1 MGVLGKDLRFAIRQ
15 CRHRR
20 GFVWAIVSTLAVAVG
35 ANLAVFSVVDTVLVR
50 ALPFASPERL
60 LWITSVRPDNP
71 QAPFTLA
78 EFMDYRSQV
87 HALSGLAALAN
98 WNASVFLNGTTE
110 RLQGARMSANSFDVL
125 GVSASAGRLLRES
138 DDRADAPQVAILSY
152 RLGQRLG
159 GAVGIVGK
167 SLRINGESIV
177 AVGILPAQFPLP
189 LRDVDVIVPLAPD
202 RDPLRYNR
210 HSVNFLRFFGRLS
223 PGATQSQ
230 AQAELTSIC
239 RSLRQQFP
247 VEYARKDS
255 VHAVELREIFVGDY
269 RFSMLL
275 LFSAVWVVL
284 ATALANL
291 LSLVLIRANER
302 RPELSIRIA
311 IGASR
316 AQLARQLTIEALLL
330 TSAGVGLGLVLAYW
344 ATVGAMNWLPP
355 SIPRLGEVRMDRTVL
370 LFATGLTIAITA
382 LFSIVSLG
390 TIMRTRP
397 GDVLTLS
404 NKGSLGDRLSYR
416 LRHGLVVGEISVAL
430 VLVIT
435 TTVLVQ
441 SLLRIQ
447 RMQPGFKPD
456 GVFQARVSIPPTYR
470 STDDLARFYETLSGK
485 LTGLPGVQDVGLI
498 SIAPLTGLLRTAP
511 FTVEDEPPRT
521 ERESPSANLRI
532 ITPGYFPA
540 VGTRL
545 IYGRPISE
553 RDRSNT
559 PAVALVSAALANRF
573 FTKRVIGRR
582 LLVFDNNQAR
592 RPVEVV
598 GVVED
603 VRQAALDAPLSSDI
617 YLPLR
622 QLPPDAVA
630 SVRDCQFW
638 MVRTNTDATAFR
650 ESFLSRLR
658 AADLDAA
665 ASDTGT
671 MRQYLEAS
679 LGPRRFNLGLF
690 GVFSFTAVLLAVS
703 GLYGLVSYSVSQR
716 RREIGLRM
724 ALGATERD
732 VQRLILRQAAG
743 LGVAGAVVGL
753 CITGLARPFAARFAQ
768 DAVIDPAMAAAATAL
783 LVTVVVAAACLP
795 ARRAA
800 RIQPMLA
807 LKGE

>member
-1 MGVLGKDLRFAIRQ
+1 M
-15 CRHRR
+15 
-20 GFVWAIVSTLAVAVG
+20 
-35 ANLAVFSVVDTVLVR
+35 
-50 ALPFASPERL
+50 
-60 LWITSVRPDNP
+60 
-71 QAPFTLA
+71 
-78 EFMDYRSQV
+78 
-87 HALSGLAALAN
+87 
-98 WNASVFLNGTTE
+98 
-110 RLQGARMSANSFDVL
+110 
-125 GVSASAGRLLRES
+125 
-138 DDRADAPQVAILSY
+138 
-152 RLGQRLG
+152 
-159 GAVGIVGK
+159 GK
-167 SLRINGESIV
+167 SLRINGESIM

-189 LRDVDVIVPLAPD
+189 LRDVDVIIPLAPD

-255 VHAVELREIFVGDY
+255 VRVVALREIFVGDY
-269 RFSMLL
+269 RLSMLL

-284 ATALANL
+284 CTALANL

-316 AQLARQLTIEALLL
+316 TQLARQLTVEALLL
-330 TSAGVGLGLVLAYW
+330 TLVGVGLGLVLAYW
-344 ATVGAMNWLPP
+344 ATFGALRWLPA

-370 LFATGLTIAITA
+370 VFAGALTIAIAA
-382 LFSIVSLG
+382 LLSIASLG
-390 TIMRTRP
+390 AVMRARA

-404 NKGSLGDRLSYR
+404 SKGSLGDRLSYR

-430 VLVIT
+430 VLVVM

-447 RMQPGFKPD
+447 RVQLGFRPD

-470 STDDLARFYETLSGK
+470 SPDDLARFYETLSGQ
-485 LTGLPGVQDVGLI
+485 LAGLPGVQDFGVI
-498 SIAPLTGLLRTAP
+498 SIAPLTGLLRSAP
-511 FTVEDEPPRT
+511 FTVEDQPPRT

-545 IYGRPISE
+545 TYGRPFWE
-553 RDRSNT
+553 RDRPNA
-559 PAVALVSAALANRF
+559 PAVALVSAALA
-573 FTKRVIGRR
+573 KRYLTERAVGRR
-582 LLVFDNNQAR
+582 LLIFDNNQGP

-603 VRQAALDAPLSSDI
+603 VRQAALDAQ
-617 YLPLR
+617 LR
-622 QLPPDAVA
+622 QLPPDGV
-630 SVRDCQFW
+630 SFVRDCQFW
-638 MVRTNTDATAFR
+638 MVRANTDTDAAAFR
-650 ESFLSRLR
+650 ETFLSRLR
-658 AADLDAA
+658 AVDLDAA
-665 ASDTGT
+665 ASDMGT
-671 MRQYLEAS
+671 MRQHLEAS
-679 LGPRRFNLGLF
+679 LGPRRFNLGVFVL
-690 GVFSFTAVLLAVS
+690 FSFTAVLLAVS

-724 ALGATERD
+724 AIGATERD
-732 VQRLILRQAAG
+732 VERLILRQAAG
-743 LGVAGAVVGL
+743 LGIAGAVVGL
-753 CITGLARPFAARFAQ
+753 CITGIARPFAARFAP
-768 DAVIDPAMAAAATAL
+768 DAAIDPAMAAAATAL
-783 LVTVVVAAACLP
+783 LVAVVMVAAWLP

-800 RIQPMLA
+800 RIQPTVA
-807 LKGE
+807 LKGERGDSAPQAKTLQRTGRSLERQYVRGLGSIVRQ

>member
-1 MGVLGKDLRFAIRQ
+1 M
-15 CRHRR
+15 
-20 GFVWAIVSTLAVAVG
+20 VSTLAVAVG
-35 ANLAVFSVVDTVLVR
+35 ANLAVFSVVDTVLLR
-50 ALPFASPERL
+50 ALPLASPERL

-87 HALSGLAALAN
+87 RTLSGLAALAN
-98 WNASVFLNGTTE
+98 WNASIFLNGATE
-110 RLQGARMSANSFDVL
+110 RLQGARMSANSFDLL

-159 GAVGIVGK
+159 GAAGIVGK
-167 SLRINGESIV
+167 SLRINGESIM

-189 LRDVDVIVPLAPD
+189 LRDVDVIIPLAPD

-255 VHAVELREIFVGDY
+255 VRVVALREIFVGDY
-269 RFSMLL
+269 RLSMLL

-284 ATALANL
+284 CTALANL

-316 AQLARQLTIEALLL
+316 TQLARQLTVEALLL
-330 TSAGVGLGLVLAYW
+330 TLVGVGLGLVLAYW
-344 ATVGAMNWLPP
+344 ATFGAMRWLPA

-370 LFATGLTIAITA
+370 VFAAALTIAIAA
-382 LFSIVSLG
+382 LLSSASLG
-390 TIMRTRP
+390 AVMRARA

-404 NKGSLGDRLSYR
+404 SKGSLGDRLSYR

-430 VLVIT
+430 VLVVM

-447 RMQPGFKPD
+447 RVQPGFRPD

-470 STDDLARFYETLSGK
+470 SPDDLARFYETLSGQ
-485 LTGLPGVQDVGLI
+485 LAGLPCVQDFGLI
-498 SIAPLTGLLRTAP
+498 SIAPLTGLLRNAP
-511 FTVEDEPPRT
+511 FTVEDQPPRT

-545 IYGRPISE
+545 TYGRPFSE
-553 RDRSNT
+553 RDRPNA
-559 PAVALVSAALANRF
+559 PAVALVSAALAKRF
-573 FTKRVIGRR
+573 LTERAVGRR
-582 LLVFDNNQAR
+582 LQIFDNNQGP

-603 VRQAALDAPLSSDI
+603 VRQAALDAPLSFDI

-622 QLPPDAVA
+622 QLPPDGVS

-638 MVRTNTDATAFR
+638 MVRANTNTNTDAAAFR
-650 ESFLSRLR
+650 ETFLSRLR
-658 AADLDAA
+658 AVDLDAA
-665 ASDTGT
+665 ASDVGT

-679 LGPRRFNLGLF
+679 LGPRRSVLGLF
-690 GVFSFTAVLLAVS
+690 VVFSFTAVLLAVS

-724 ALGATERD
+724 AIGATERD

-743 LGVAGAVVGL
+743 LGIAGAVVGL
-753 CITGLARPFAARFAQ
+753 CITGIARPYAARFAP

-783 LVTVVVAAACLP
+783 LIAVVMVAAWLP

-800 RIQPMLA
+800 RIQPTLA

>member
-1 MGVLGKDLRFAIRQ
+1 VGALWKDLRFAIRQ
-15 CRHRR
+15 CRQRP
-20 GFVWAIVSTLAVAVG
+20 GFAWAMVSTLAVAVG
-35 ANLAVFSVVDTVLVR
+35 ANLAVFSVVDTVLLR

-87 HALSGLAALAN
+87 RTLSGLAALAN
-98 WNASVFLNGTTE
+98 WNASIFLNGATE

-125 GVSASAGRLLRES
+125 SVSAGGGRLLRES

-159 GAVGIVGK
+159 GAAGIVGK
-167 SLRINGESIV
+167 SLRINGESMV

-189 LRDVDVIVPLAPD
+189 LRDVDVIIPLAPD

-223 PGATQSQ
+223 PGTTQSQ

-255 VHAVELREIFVGDY
+255 VRAVALREIFVGDY
-269 RFSMLL
+269 RLSMLL

-284 ATALANL
+284 STALANL

-316 AQLARQLTIEALLL
+316 RQLARQFTVEALLL
-330 TSAGVGLGLVLAYW
+330 TLVGVALGLVLAYW
-344 ATVGAMNWLPP
+344 ATFGAMCWLPA

-370 LFATGLTIAITA
+370 VFAATLTIAIAA
-382 LFSIVSLG
+382 LLSIAPLG
-390 TIMRTRP
+390 AVIRTRA

-404 NKGSLGDRLSYR
+404 SKGSLGDRLSYR
-416 LRHGLVVGEISVAL
+416 LRHALVVGEISVAL

-447 RMQPGFKPD
+447 RVQPGFRPD
-456 GVFQARVSIPPTYR
+456 GVFQSRVSIPPNYR
-470 STDDLARFYETLSGK
+470 SPDDLARFYETLSGK
-485 LTGLPGVQDVGLI
+485 LAGLPGVQDIGLI
-498 SIAPLTGLLRTAP
+498 SIAPLTGLLRSAP
-511 FTVEDEPPRT
+511 FTVEDQPPRT

-545 IYGRPISE
+545 TYGRPFTE
-553 RDRSNT
+553 RDRPNT
-559 PAVALVSAALANRF
+559 PAVALVSAALAKRF
-573 FTKRVIGRR
+573 LAQRAVGRR
-582 LLVFDNNQAR
+582 LLIFDNNQGP

-603 VRQAALDAPLSSDI
+603 VRQAALDAPLSFDI

-622 QLPPDAVA
+622 QLPPDAVS
-630 SVRDCQFW
+630 SVRDGQFW
-638 MVRTNTDATAFR
+638 MVRTNTNTEAAAFR
-650 ESFLSRLR
+650 ETFLSRLR
-658 AADLDAA
+658 AVDLDVA

-690 GVFSFTAVLLAVS
+690 GVFSVTAVLLAVS
-703 GLYGLVSYSVSQR
+703 GLYG
-716 RREIGLRM
+716 
-724 ALGATERD
+724 
-732 VQRLILRQAAG
+732 
-743 LGVAGAVVGL
+743 VVGVPQVSEPKHTL
-753 CITGLARPFAARFAQ
+753 SNKTFVISEILGPSKWTEFAF
-768 DAVIDPAMAAAATAL
+768 
-783 LVTVVVAAACLP
+783 
-795 ARRAA
+795 
-800 RIQPMLA
+800 
-807 LKGE
+807 

>member
-1 MGVLGKDLRFAIRQ
+1 MGALWKDLQFAIRQ
-15 CRHRR
+15 CRQRP
-20 GFVWAIVSTLAVAVG
+20 GFAWAMVSTLAVAVG
-35 ANLAVFSVVDTVLVR
+35 ANLAVFSVVDTVLLQ

-78 EFMDYRSQV
+78 EFMDYRDQV
-87 HALSGLAALAN
+87 HTLSGLAAVAN
-98 WNASVFLNGTTE
+98 WNANIFLNGTTE

-125 GVSASAGRLLRES
+125 GVSASVGRLLRES

-159 GAVGIVGK
+159 AASVVGK
-167 SLRINGESIV
+167 GLRINGESIV

-189 LRDVDVIVPLAPD
+189 LRDVDIIIPLVPD

-223 PGATQSQ
+223 GGATRSQ

-255 VHAVELREIFVGDY
+255 VRAVALREIFVGDY
-269 RFSMLL
+269 RLSMMLL
-275 LFSAVWVVL
+275 LTAVLVVL
-284 ATALANL
+284 GIALANL
-291 LSLVLIRANER
+291 LSLVLVRANER

-316 AQLARQLTIEALLL
+316 THLARQLTVEALLL
-330 TSAGVGLGLVLAYW
+330 TLSGVGIGLVLAYW
-344 ATVGAMNWLPP
+344 ATFGSMHWLPA
-355 SIPRLGEVRMDRTVL
+355 SIPRLGEVRIDRAVL
-370 LFATGLTIAITA
+370 VFAAALTIAIVA
-382 LFSIVSLG
+382 LLSVAPLG
-390 TIMRTRP
+390 AVRRTRA

-404 NKGSLGDRLSYR
+404 TKGSLGDRLSNR
-416 LRHGLVVGEISVAL
+416 LRHSLVVGEMSVAL

-435 TTVLVQ
+435 TSVLVQ

-447 RMQPGFKPD
+447 RVQPGFRPD

-470 STDDLARFYETLSGK
+470 SPDDLARFYETLSGK
-485 LTGLPGVQDVGLI
+485 LAGLPGVQDLGLI
-498 SIAPLTGLLRTAP
+498 SIAPLSGLLRSAP
-511 FTVEDEPPRT
+511 FTVEDQPPRT
-521 ERESPSANLRI
+521 EREGPSANLRI

-545 IYGRPISE
+545 TLGRPFSE
-553 RDRSNT
+553 GDRPNA
-559 PAVALVSAALANRF
+559 PAVALVSAALAKRF
-573 FTKRVIGRR
+573 LAERAIGRHLR
-582 LLVFDNNQAR
+582 IFDNNQGP

-603 VRQAALDAPLSSDI
+603 VRQAALDAPLSFDI

-622 QLPPDAVA
+622 QIPPDAVS

-638 MVRTNTDATAFR
+638 MVRTNTDAAAFR
-650 ESFLSRLR
+650 ETFVTQLR
-658 AADLDAA
+658 TVDLDAT
-665 ASDTGT
+665 ASDTGM

-679 LGPRRFNLGLF
+679 LGPRRFILGLF
-690 GVFSFTAVLLAVS
+690 GVFSFTAVVLAVS
-703 GLYGLVSYSVSQR
+703 GLYGLVAYSVSQR

-724 ALGATERD
+724 AIGATEWD
-732 VQRLILRQAAG
+732 VQRLIVRQAAG
-743 LGVAGAVVGL
+743 LGIAGAVGGL
-753 CITGLARPFAARFAQ
+753 CITYVARPFAARFAQ
-768 DAVIDPAMAAAATAL
+768 DVVIDPAMAAAATAIL
-783 LVTVVVAAACLP
+783 IAAAMVAAWLP

-800 RIQPMLA
+800 RIQPTLA
-807 LKGE
+807 LKVE

>member
-1 MGVLGKDLRFAIRQ
+1 M
-15 CRHRR
+15 
-20 GFVWAIVSTLAVAVG
+20 VSTLAVAVG
-35 ANLAVFSVVDTVLVR
+35 ANLAVFSVVDTVLLR
-50 ALPFASPERL
+50 ALPFVSPERL

-87 HALSGLAALAN
+87 RKLSGLAALAN
-98 WNASVFLNGTTE
+98 WNASIFLNGATE
-110 RLQGARMSANSFDVL
+110 RLQGARMSANSFNVL

-152 RLGQRLG
+152 RLGHRLG
-159 GAVGIVGK
+159 GAAGIVGK
-167 SLRINGESIV
+167 SLRINGESIA

-189 LRDVDVIVPLAPD
+189 LRDVDVIIPLAPD

-247 VEYARKDS
+247 AEYARKDS
-255 VHAVELREIFVGDY
+255 VRAVSLREIFVGDY
-269 RFSMLL
+269 RLSMLL
-275 LFSAVWVVL
+275 LLSAVLVVL

-316 AQLARQLTIEALLL
+316 VQLARQLTVEALLL
-330 TSAGVGLGLVLAYW
+330 TFTGVGLGLVLAYW
-344 ATVGAMNWLPP
+344 ATLGAMRWLPA
-355 SIPRLGEVRMDRTVL
+355 SIARLGEIRMDRTVL
-370 LFATGLTIAITA
+370 VFAAALTIAIVA
-382 LFSIVSLG
+382 LLSAAPLG
-390 TIMRTRP
+390 AVMRTRA

-404 NKGSLGDRLSYR
+404 SKGSLGDRLSYR
-416 LRHGLVVGEISVAL
+416 LRHSLVVGEISVA
-430 VLVIT
+430 VLLLIT
-435 TTVLVQ
+435 TTILVQ
-441 SLLRIQ
+441 GLLRIQ
-447 RMQPGFKPD
+447 RVHPGFRPD

-470 STDDLARFYETLSGK
+470 SPDDLARFYETLSGE
-485 LTGLPGVQDVGLI
+485 LAVLPGVQDLGLI
-498 SIAPLTGLLRTAP
+498 SIAPLSGLLRSAP
-511 FTVEDEPPRT
+511 FTVEDQPPRT
-521 ERESPSANLRI
+521 ERESLSANLRI

-545 IYGRPISE
+545 THGRPFSE
-553 RDRSNT
+553 RDRPNT
-559 PAVALVSAALANRF
+559 PAVALVSAALAKRF
-573 FTKRVIGRR
+573 LADRAVGHR
-582 LLVFDNNQAR
+582 LLIFDNNQAP

-598 GVVED
+598 GVMED
-603 VRQAALDAPLSSDI
+603 VRQAALDAPPSFDI

-622 QLPPDAVA
+622 QILPDAV
-630 SVRDCQFW
+630 SSIRDTQFW
-638 MVRTNTDATAFR
+638 MVRTNTDAAAFR
-650 ESFLSRLR
+650 GTFLSRLR
-658 AADLDAA
+658 AVDLDAA

-690 GVFSFTAVLLAVS
+690 SVFSLTAMLLAVS

-724 ALGATERD
+724 AIGATERD

-743 LGVAGAVVGL
+743 LGIAGAMIGL
-753 CITGLARPFAARFAQ
+753 CITGIARPFAARFTQ

-783 LVTVVVAAACLP
+783 LVAVVMVSAWLP

-800 RIQPMLA
+800 RIQPTLA
-807 LKGE
+807 SKGE